1 MPPVDKPDK
10 SILATTSC
18 PLALTVSPL
27 PFTYVIVTVLSAATV
42 YVPGLIC
49 VSVSLAIFLTSPIL
63 AALESVSPPD
73 LRLVILLPPTSTL
86 PPVMLTAGVLPV
98 PPGLLLRVIEE
109 LPLEIE
115 LISFNALAKPTLIV
129 VLPSEPCSIFVLILA
144 VLYSSAYALPA
155 VKAPVPLTVTLEPSL
170 LVFSLPSLASNL
182 KPLSVKPSA
191 VFFKSDTFTAAFGVA
206 VLAASNL
213 VKKESP
219 ALPAFLIA
227 EPTLLIT
234 MLPPVVLPLPSM
246 KDVITSFLSTSLPA
260 EPSRFVVKVPLGRL
274 TTFVPSAFV

>member
-1 MPPVDKPDK
+1 MDK
-10 SILATTSC
+10 
-18 PLALTVSPL
+18 
-27 PFTYVIVTVLSAATV
+27 
-42 YVPGLIC
+42 
-49 VSVSLAIFLTSPIL
+49 
-63 AALESVSPPD
+63 
-73 LRLVILLPPTSTL
+73 L
-86 PPVMLTAGVLPV
+86 PPVICTAGVLLV

-115 LISFNALAKPTLIV
+115 LIPFNSLAKPTLIV

-155 VKAPVPLTVTLEPSL
+155 DKAPVPLTVTVEPSL
-170 LVFSLPSLASNL
+170 FVLTPPSLASNF

-246 KDVITSFLSTSLPA
+246 KDVITSPLSTLLPA
-260 EPSRFVVKVPLGRL
+260 ARLLFVVKVPSGRL
-274 TTFVPSAFV
+274 YTFVPSAFV